1 MQAVGVAKP
10 VFFNKSFAEDSQH
23 PLMTME
29 ELAAWLD
36 ANKNDLW
43 WDNTER
49 LTTANTLDSKDNEE
63 FVYRGFRHKINSA
76 DWQGIGIIQY
86 KDGAVYRG
94 ETHNQLYNGK
104 GRLTH
109 ASGDVYHGKWLD
121 GKAQGHGIYLSKDS
135 GTLYEGE
142 WFDDEQHGHGT
153 ELYQFGKVKY
163 EGNYVR
169 GEKTGKGKFTT
180 HGGHHYEG
188 EFKGGKFHG

>member
-1 MQAVGVAKP
+1 
-10 VFFNKSFAEDSQH
+10 
-23 PLMTME
+23 MTME

-49 LTTANTLDSKDNEE
+49 PTTANILDSEDKEE
-63 FVYRGFRHKINSA
+63 FVYRGFRHKNNSEI
-76 DWQGIGIIQY
+76 WQGIGIIQY

-109 ASGDVYHGKWLD
+109 ASGDVYHGEWLD
-121 GKAQGHGIYLSKDS
+121 GKAQGHGVYLSKDS

-163 EGNYVR
+163 EGNYER
-169 GEKTGKGKFTT
+169 GEKTGKGKFTI
-180 HGGHHYEG
+180 
-188 EFKGGKFHG
+188 